1 MASFTPNLVET
12 AEPSHRWRSVSKSLA
27 SCATGNLADDEA
39 FRVEYDLC
47 ESVAATVAD

>member
-1 MASFTPNLVET
+1 MLYVNREAGVVVAKFSTQ
-12 AEPSHRWRSVSKSLA
+12 AA
-27 SCATGNLADDEA
+27 ADDDEA